1 MSDPEECIQH
11 AAEVARQATH
21 FDTSGS
27 HEAAIY
33 MYRQAAVY
41 LDRATKLGLCS
52 PAIIDRIQQYHNRAN
67 ILENNEHQT
76 LASQVSQERGQSEL
90 SRANFLL
97 LEALDEDEAG
107 NAEEAIELYSNAVQL
122 CLEASKNESNS
133 KLIEKLRHLADQALS
148 RAEVL
153 KAKETPIEEEGEGES
168 QRTTKP
174 QLQKV
179 SPSRTIPPLGFGNL
193 VDAQPNPKGTP
204 KTQHVKKGGLQ
215 ISGKSEYSKEELE
228 VLRRTSNVNGRDYVP
243 FLAID
248 LKEKFAFPM
257 PFSDKDGLLTLA
269 PKQKK
274 NFARW
279 ARPEE
284 ISSDPKM
291 IEVVDCFSIKQTCV
305 SDCSFV
311 ASVAISA
318 LYEKRFKKRLI
329 TDIIFPKNRNGD
341 PVYNPCGK
349 YMIKLHINGIPRKVI
364 IDDKLPV
371 GHHGELLCSYSTN
384 KNEFW
389 ISLVEKSY
397 LKVMGGYDF
406 PGSNSNI
413 DLYALTGWIPERV
426 SIKDKDFNKEDTYRK
441 ILDRFHRGD
450 VLVTVATGEMSDA
463 EADRAGLVPTHAYA
477 MLDIKEVKNKR
488 LLMLKNPWSHLRW
501 KGNYSEMDQEHWTP
515 EMCRLLNY
523 DPKSAQSFDNGVF
536 WIDYDSL
543 CHFYDVIYM
552 NWNPRLFSHTYFTHE
567 TWNAGAGPVRDL
579 YNVGENPQYSLE
591 VQCSGGSAV
600 WILLTRHITEIE
612 DFRNNKEYITLLV
625 YKTGGKKVFYPF
637 DPAPYID
644 GVRINSP
651 HYLCKMVLK
660 EPDTHKFTLVVSQY
674 EKHLTIH
681 YSLRVF
687 ATCPFSLHKIK
698 NYCKHKNEI
707 TGKWSGETA
716 GGCPNHPATYK
727 NNPIYQIRLDA
738 DLHCL
743 RLEVKAPKDVQIGCE
758 VVCVDAK
765 NTEANGYFSKKQ
777 SGAYRSGFVVMEIM
791 DMVAGVYNIIP
802 STFYP
807 KTEAPYFLIFHSSAP
822 IKINRLK

>member
-1 MSDPEECIQH
+1 MSSPEECVNC

-21 FDTSGS
+21 FDTIGS
-27 HEAAIY
+27 HQAAIY
-33 MYRQAAVY
+33 MYRQAAEY
-41 LDRATKLGLCS
+41 LNRATTLGLCN
-52 PAIIDRIQQYHNRAN
+52 PAILDRIAQYKNRATA
-67 ILENNEHQT
+67 LEHNETQAHSVQIT
-76 LASQVSQERGQSEL
+76 KEGGQSEL

-122 CLEASKNESNS
+122 CLEACNNASNAR
-133 KLIEKLRHLADQALS
+133 ITDKLRKLAEQALT

-153 KAKETPIEEEGEGES
+153 KSQETGEEATGMS
-168 QRTTKP
+168 SDKAANKTQHR
-174 QLQKV
+174 KV
-179 SPSRTIPPLGFGNL
+179 SPTRIIPPLGIGNL
-193 VDAQPNPKGTP
+193 VNSKPQAQARPNVVNK
-204 KTQHVKKGGLQ
+204 VGLQ
-215 ISGKSEYSKEELE
+215 LSGKSEYTKEELD
-228 VLRRTSNVNGRDYVP
+228 VLKRTSNINGRNYVP

-248 LKEKFAFPM
+248 LKEKFAFSL
-257 PFSDKDGLLTLA
+257 PFSDKDGLLPLA

-279 ARPEE
+279 ARPED

-329 TDIIFPKNRNGD
+329 TDIIFPKNRSGD

-364 IDDKLPV
+364 IDDRLPV

-426 SIKDKDFNKEDTYRK
+426 SIKDKDFNKEGTFRK
-441 ILDRFHRGD
+441 IIDRFHHGD
-450 VLVTVATGEMSDA
+450 VLVTMATGEMSDG

-477 MLDIKEVKNKR
+477 MLDIKEVKGKR

-523 DPKSAQSFDNGVF
+523 DPKSAQTFDNGVF

-552 NWNPRLFSHTYFTHE
+552 NWNPRLFSHTYCIHE
-567 TWNAGAGPVRDL
+567 TWNAGSGPVRDL
-579 YNVGENPQYSLE
+579 YNIGENPQYSLD
-591 VQCSGGSAV
+591 VQCPGGTAV

-637 DPAPYID
+637 DPAPFID

-660 EPDTHKFTLVVSQY
+660 EAGTHKFTLVVSQY
-674 EKHLTIH
+674 EKHLSIH
-681 YSLRVF
+681 YSLRVYS
-687 ATCPFSLHKIK
+687 TCPFLLHKIK
-698 NYCKHKNEI
+698 NLCKHKHEI

-727 NNPIYQIRLDA
+727 NNPVYQFRTES

-743 RLEVKAPKDVQIGCE
+743 RTELKAPKDIQIGFE
-758 VVCVDAK
+758 VVCVEAK
-765 NTEANGYFSKKQ
+765 NTEASGYFSKKQ
-777 SGAYRSGFVVMEIM
+777 SGAYRSGFVVLEMF
-791 DMVAGVYNIIP
+791 DVVSGVYNIIP

-807 KTEAPYFLIFHSSAP
+807 NTEAPYFLNVFSSSP
-822 IKINRLK
+822 VKLSRLK

>member
-1 MSDPEECIQH
+1 MSSAEECINH

-21 FDTSGS
+21 FDTTGS
-27 HEAAIY
+27 HQAAIY
-33 MYRQAAVY
+33 MYRQAATY
-41 LDRATKLGLCS
+41 LDRATTLGMCS
-52 PAIIDRIQQYHNRAN
+52 PAISDRIQQYKNRAST
-67 ILENNEHQT
+67 LEQNETQ
-76 LASQVSQERGQSEL
+76 AQSAQVTKEGGQSEL

-122 CLEASKNESNS
+122 CLEACKNASNA
-133 KLIEKLRHLADQALS
+133 KITDKLRKLAEQALT

-153 KAKETPIEEEGEGES
+153 KEQETGEAAGVAEDKAS
-168 QRTTKP
+168 SRP
-174 QLQKV
+174 QHQQKV
-179 SPSRTIPPLGFGNL
+179 SPTRAIPPLGIGNL
-193 VDAQPNPKGTP
+193 VNSRPQAVGRPIVANKS
-204 KTQHVKKGGLQ
+204 GLQ
-215 ISGKSEYSKEELE
+215 LSGKSEYTKEEID
-228 VLRRTSNVNGRDYVP
+228 VLRRTSNVNGQDYVP

-248 LKEKFAFPM
+248 LKEKFAFSI
-257 PFSDKDGLLTLA
+257 PFNDKDGVLPLA

-279 ARPEE
+279 ARPED

-291 IEVVDCFSIKQTCV
+291 IEVVDYYSIKQTCV

-426 SIKDKDFNKEDTYRK
+426 SIKDKDFNKEGTFRK
-441 ILDRFHRGD
+441 IVERFHRGD

-477 MLDIKEVKNKR
+477 MLDIKEVKGKH

-515 EMCRLLNY
+515 DMCKLLNY
-523 DPKSAQSFDNGVF
+523 DPKSAQTFDNGVF

-552 NWNPRLFSHTYFTHE
+552 NWNPRLFSHTYCTHE
-567 TWNAGAGPVRDL
+567 TWNSGAGPVRDL
-579 YNVGENPQYSLE
+579 YNIGENPQYSLE
-591 VQCSGGSAV
+591 VQCPGGTAV
-600 WILLTRHITEIE
+600 WLLLTRHITEIE

-637 DPAPYID
+637 DPAPFID

-651 HYLCKMVLK
+651 HYLCKMILK
-660 EPDTHKFTLVVSQY
+660 EPGTHKFTLVVSQY

-681 YSLRVF
+681 YSLRVYS
-687 ATCPFSLHKIK
+687 TCPFSLHKIK

-727 NNPIYQIRLDA
+727 NNPMYQFRTDS
-738 DLHCL
+738 DLQCL
-743 RLEVKAPKDVQIGCE
+743 RIELKAPKDIQVGFE
-758 VVCVDAK
+758 AVCVEAK
-765 NTEANGYFSKKQ
+765 NTEASGHFAKKQ
-777 SGAYRSGFVVMEIM
+777 SGAYRSGFVVMEIF
-791 DMVAGVYNIIP
+791 DLVAGVYNIIP

-807 KTEAPYFLIFHSSAP
+807 NTEAPYFLNLFSSAP
-822 IKINRLK
+822 LKLNRLK

>member
-1 MSDPEECIQH
+1 MSEAEECINH

-21 FDTSGS
+21 FDSTGS
-27 HEAAIY
+27 HQAAIY
-33 MYRQAAVY
+33 MYHQAAAY
-41 LDRATKLGLCS
+41 LDRATTLGLCS
-52 PAIIDRIQQYHNRAN
+52 PAILDRIQQYRKRALV
-67 ILENNEHQT
+67 LEQNETQ
-76 LASQVSQERGQSEL
+76 ASSTQITKEGGQCEL
-90 SRANFLL
+90 GRANFLL
-97 LEALDEDEAG
+97 LEAFDEDEAG

-122 CLEASKNESNS
+122 CLEACKNASNA
-133 KLIEKLRHLADQALS
+133 KITDKLRKLAEQALS

-153 KAKETPIEEEGEGES
+153 KAQETPIEEEAGAAEDRS
-168 QRTTKP
+168 NKP
-174 QLQKV
+174 QHQKV
-179 SPSRTIPPLGFGNL
+179 SPSRAIPPLGFGNL
-193 VDAQPNPKGTP
+193 VDSRPQPKSVPNITHKS
-204 KTQHVKKGGLQ
+204 GLQ
-215 ISGKSEYSKEELE
+215 LSGKSEYTKEELD
-228 VLRRTSNVNGRDYVP
+228 VLKRTSNINGRDYVP

-248 LKEKFAFPM
+248 LKEKFAFTL
-257 PFSDKDGLLTLA
+257 PFSDKDGILPLA

-274 NFARW
+274 NFAQW
-279 ARPEE
+279 ARPED

-291 IEVVDCFSIKQTCV
+291 IEVVDYYSIKQTCV

-329 TDIIFPKNRNGD
+329 TDIIYPKNRSGD

-364 IDDKLPV
+364 IDDRLPV

-389 ISLVEKSY
+389 ISLIEKSY

-426 SIKDKDFNKEDTYRK
+426 SIKDKEFNKDATFRK
-441 ILDRFHRGD
+441 IHDRFHKGD
-450 VLVTVATGEMSDA
+450 VLVTVATGEMSDN

-477 MLDIKEVKNKR
+477 MLDIKEVKGKR

-501 KGNYSEMDQEHWTP
+501 KGNYSEMDREHWTP
-515 EMCRLLNY
+515 EMCKLLNY
-523 DPKSAQSFDNGVF
+523 DPKSAQTFDNGVF
-536 WIDYDSL
+536 WIDFDSL

-552 NWNPRLFSHTYFTHE
+552 NWNPKLFSHTYCTHE
-567 TWNAGAGPVRDL
+567 TWNAGVGPVRDL
-579 YNVGENPQYSLE
+579 YNIGENPQYSLE
-591 VQCSGGSAV
+591 IQSPGTTAV

-660 EPDTHKFTLVVSQY
+660 DAGTHKFTLVVSQY

-681 YSLRVF
+681 YSLRIYS
-687 ATCPFSLHKIK
+687 TCPFSLHKIK
-698 NYCKHKNEI
+698 NYCKHKHEI
-707 TGKWSGETA
+707 TGRWSGETA

-727 NNPIYQIRLDA
+727 NNPMYQFRIDSELQ
-738 DLHCL
+738 CL
-743 RLEVKAPKDVQIGCE
+743 RIELKAPKDIQIGFE
-758 VVCVDAK
+758 IVCVEAK
-765 NTEANGYFSKKQ
+765 NTQASGYFSKKQ
-777 SGAYRSGFVVMEIM
+777 SGAYRSGFVVLEMF
-791 DMVAGVYNIIP
+791 DVVAGVYNIIP

-807 KTEAPYFLIFHSSAP
+807 NTEAPYFLNLFSSASV
-822 IKINRLK
+822 KFNKLK